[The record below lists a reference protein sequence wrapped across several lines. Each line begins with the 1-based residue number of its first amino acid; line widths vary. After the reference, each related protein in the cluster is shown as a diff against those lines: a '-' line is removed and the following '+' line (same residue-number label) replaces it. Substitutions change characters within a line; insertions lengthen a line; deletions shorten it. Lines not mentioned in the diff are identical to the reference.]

1 MWTTIILFVCI
12 LFLYIH
18 IQHQF
23 KSGSDLEIYEY
34 DYTTHQDLQT
44 IVNYKQPILFPLAD
58 LPPIPQSSPDYLKV
72 KDVRDYRAKQNENTY
87 VDPITLP
94 KDNAHS
100 LFQTDKKSIFYS
112 NDNHCEIIQSSEW
125 ASWFEHLD
133 AYLKPQF
140 TISTN
145 YDLLYGST
153 GTQTTTYYLQQ
164 SHNFLYLPPTEQN
177 TSVRIK
183 MTPWKS
189 RVYLSTVEDP
199 VNYEFWSKENLF
211 HPFSKELQLL
221 DFQLEPG
228 HILCIPPYWF
238 YSIQFTESNQ
248 GIVKVSY
255 TTVANAMAHSK
266 SILQYY
272 LQQQNIQ
279 EKWLKPFTD
288 DSQNLPKVM
297 ESKEEQDN
305 DEESKEEK
313 EPTKQ
318 PKTKINTVEIDPKR
332 DNGDN
337 QKPTPTNEQ
346 LADSLLEELTP
357 SVQS

>member
-34 DYTTHQDLQT
+34 DYTTHQDFQS
-44 IVNYKQPILFPLAD
+44 IVNYKQPILFPLTD
-58 LPPIPQSSPDYLKV
+58 LPPTPQSSPEYLKV

-87 VDPITLP
+87 VDPIILP

-112 NDNHCEIIQSSEW
+112 NDNHSEIVQSTEW
-125 ASWFEHLD
+125 AMWFDHLN
-133 AYLKPQF
+133 AFLKPQF

-164 SHNFLYLPPTEQN
+164 SHNFLYLPPTEHN

-189 RVYLSTVEDP
+189 KVYLSTVEDP
-199 VNYEFWSKENLF
+199 VYYEFWSKENLF
-211 HPFSKELQLL
+211 HPSSKDLQSL

-228 HILCIPPYWF
+228 HVLSIPPYWF

-248 GIVKVSY
+248 EIAKVSY
-255 TTVANAMAHSK
+255 TTVANALAHSK

-279 EKWLKPFTD
+279 EKWLKPFTN
-288 DSQNLPKVM
+288 DSPKMPKV
-297 ESKEEQDN
+297 KEELN
-305 DEESKEEK
+305 EESNE

-318 PKTKINTVEIDPKR
+318 PKTKINTVEIDPSR

-337 QKPTPTNEQ
+337 QKPMPTNEQ

>member
-34 DYTTHQDLQT
+34 DYTTHQDFQS
-44 IVNYKQPILFPLAD
+44 IVNYKQPILFPLID
-58 LPPIPQSSPDYLKV
+58 LTPTPSTSPTYLKV

-87 VDPITLP
+87 VDPIILP

-100 LFQTDKKSIFYS
+100 LLQTDKKSIFYS
-112 NDNHCEIIQSSEW
+112 NDNHSEIIQSTEW
-125 ASWFEHLD
+125 AVWFEQLD
-133 AYLKPQF
+133 TLLKPQF

-164 SHNFLYLPPTEQN
+164 SHNFLYLPPTEHN

-189 RVYLSTVEDP
+189 KSYLSTVEDP
-199 VNYEFWSKENLF
+199 VYYEFWSKENLF
-211 HPFSKELQLL
+211 HPSSKELQSL

-238 YSIQFTESNQ
+238 YSIQFTEENQ
-248 GIVKVSY
+248 EIVKVSY

-279 EKWLKPFTD
+279 EKWLKPFTN
-288 DSQNLPKVM
+288 DSQKTPKVKD
-297 ESKEEQDN
+297 EST
-305 DEESKEEK
+305 EESIEES
-313 EPTKQ
+313 TKQ
-318 PKTKINTVEIDPKR
+318 PKTKIDNVELDSNKKV
-332 DNGDN
+332 DD
-337 QKPTPTNEQ
+337 QKPTPSNEQ
-346 LADSLLEELTP
+346 LADSLLKELTP